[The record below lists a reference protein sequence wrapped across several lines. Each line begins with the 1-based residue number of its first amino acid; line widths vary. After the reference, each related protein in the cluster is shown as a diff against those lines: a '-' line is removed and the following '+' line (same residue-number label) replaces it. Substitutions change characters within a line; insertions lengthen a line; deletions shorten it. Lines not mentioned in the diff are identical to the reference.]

1 MTLYNDILTFYIS
14 VCCLM
19 RFLLLIFYIITNGE
33 YIIIIRRYFG
43 LDKYSFYIIY
53 IILLRIWIINLI
65 YISLLFDEKDELV
78 LKIIIFNIV
87 FNNFSYIF

>member
-1 MTLYNDILTFYIS
+1 LTFYVS
-14 VCCLM
+14 VCCLI

-43 LDKYSFYIIY
+43 LDKYSFY